1 MKLRNKTVFSIGL
14 VASIAA
20 SGSYLYAGPSNNA
33 SNSSTISSQDEKLI
47 QTNIDSLFP
56 FPTKISSGKFSKAYN
71 GDFVLNNVYVKSIGK
86 SNPNIFI
93 SKMTLHGLAVD
104 GNASNNFDIKIQG
117 LKLLNAAKAVAHTNV
132 VSARIDP
139 EKLMK
144 RHPLFNNVLK
154 DVGKSSY
161 DLDISYDNSSEQ
173 IHLKLNSTNDGA
185 KFITAD
191 MLLKDADMSHV
202 KFNHDFFASLSRVIE
217 NSKLKSGSFDAD
229 LSKVTQHLIDKYL
242 SKENSKSPSIYVKGD
257 YSDSSNQ
264 LELSVKSNLG
274 DKSHL
279 YYTIDVDGTSIS
291 DTSLVDIIN
300 QKTDLFK
307 NAYVKSNSSDF
318 NLNLVFNRKDFP
330 GNSPAQSVFTSLKQD
345 KVAININSNSDYSN
359 DKYNASFGL
368 SGNNLGSL
376 KYNMNGKS
384 DGDVSVMSYFGGGN
398 TQASNLYNC
407 KNNICINNFSIKL
420 ANQGILQ
427 KAARMTNDD
436 ANTSPNQI
444 LSSYGALLQ
453 LLAVQQHDKFMRKML
468 SSFAMFLQNPKTL
481 TISAKAKRPINSSV
495 LIKMLADD
503 SKQIASNSPI
513 KSNGRVNPDNDYDL
527 KLINNIQKM
536 FNISFDVK

>member
-1 MKLRNKTVFSIGL
+1 
-14 VASIAA
+14 
-20 SGSYLYAGPSNNA
+20 
-33 SNSSTISSQDEKLI
+33 
-47 QTNIDSLFP
+47 
-56 FPTKISSGKFSKAYN
+56 
-71 GDFVLNNVYVKSIGK
+71 
-86 SNPNIFI
+86 
-93 SKMTLHGLAVD
+93 MTLHGLAVD